1 MKITRLQMY
10 EILGDWDRV
19 SYFLHYINEWCDV
32 FHINTP
38 MRMAHFMAQVCHETS
53 GLRCMRELGK
63 PSYFRKYEE
72 GRLGKMLGNSMKG
85 DGARYKGR
93 GLMHITGRANYK
105 AYQDSGYC
113 KGDIMENPELLEQP
127 IGAIKSG
134 MWWWMKHKLNALA
147 DKDAFEAITRRVNG
161 GTNGL
166 EDRNRW
172 LRIWKKELCA

>member
-1 MKITRLQMY
+1 MY

-38 MRMAHFMAQVCHETS
+38 LRLAHFMAQVCHETN

-63 PSYFRKYEE
+63 PSYFRKYEK
-72 GRLGKMLGNSMKG
+72 GRLGKMLGNTTKG

-113 KGDIMENPELLEQP
+113 NGDIMDNPELIEKPL
-127 IGAIKSG
+127 GAIKSG
-134 MWWWMKHKLNALA
+134 AWWWWEHGLNELA
-147 DKDAFEAITRRVNG
+147 DKDDVVAVTKRING
-161 GTNGL
+161 GINGL
-166 EDRNRW
+166 ASRKRW
-172 LRIWKKELCA
+172 LTICKKVLCA

>member
-10 EILGDWDRV
+10 EILEDWDRV

-38 MRMAHFMAQVCHETS
+38 LRLAHFMAQVCHETN
-53 GLRCMRELGK
+53 GLRCMRELGN

-72 GRLGKMLGNSMKG
+72 GRLGKMLGNIMKG

-113 KGDIMENPELLEQP
+113 KGDIMEHPELLEKP
-127 IGAIKSG
+127 LGATKSG
-134 MWWWMKHKLNALA
+134 AWWWWNHGLNELA
-147 DKDAFEAITRRVNG
+147 DKDDVAKRING

-166 EDRNRW
+166 TSRKRW
-172 LRIWKKELCA
+172 LAKCKKVLRA